1 MKRGILILA
10 ALAAGTALAPG
21 ATHADELKLKDGTKI
36 SGVIVGFEE
45 NSFKVKTSYGF
56 ALVQRDQVVSI
67 TISEVAKKLEPEKKP
82 EPAADKP
89 APAPKS
95 TETKT
100 VAAATPAPAPA
111 PVAPAFSAT
120 AAASSMP
127 SKSPAESSAKPAAIP
142 TSTTPPASADAS
154 ASKPSPTP
162 AAPAPSPATA
172 SAKTSPAPATT
183 PSQPASS
190 APSPA
195 TAKNVPASA
204 PAAAP
209 AKPAE
214 PPMLEQVNGNSYIN
228 ETYGFRMY
236 KPPAWRVIEG
246 ARSIMPGAITA
257 MGTSDETTYLLIG
270 QQAPG
275 KSLASDIDAAER
287 RLRDILENYRPLGEK
302 RITVSGVT
310 AIEHTFRGSVD
321 KHDWSGIVVFVPFGT
336 HLYTVFG
343 MTSADSDLVQ
353 IQENVI
359 SRTISSLQFTR

>member
-1 MKRGILILA
+1 M
-10 ALAAGTALAPG
+10 
-21 ATHADELKLKDGTKI
+21 
-36 SGVIVGFEE
+36 V
-45 NSFKVKTSYGF
+45 
-56 ALVQRDQVVSI
+56 
-67 TISEVAKKLEPEKKP
+67 
-82 EPAADKP
+82 
-89 APAPKS
+89 
-95 TETKT
+95 
-100 VAAATPAPAPA
+100 
-111 PVAPAFSAT
+111 
-120 AAASSMP
+120 
-127 SKSPAESSAKPAAIP
+127 
-142 TSTTPPASADAS
+142 
-154 ASKPSPTP
+154 
-162 AAPAPSPATA
+162 
-172 SAKTSPAPATT
+172 
-183 PSQPASS
+183 
-190 APSPA
+190 
-195 TAKNVPASA
+195 
-204 PAAAP
+204 
-209 AKPAE
+209 
-214 PPMLEQVNGNSYIN
+214 EQVNGNSYVN

-287 RLRDILENYRPLGEK
+287 RLREILENYRPLGEK

-353 IQENVI
+353 IQENLI

>member
-1 MKRGILILA
+1 MLILA
-10 ALAAGTALAPG
+10 AIAASTSLVPRAAR
-21 ATHADELKLKDGTKI
+21 ADELKLKDGTKI
-36 SGVIVGFEE
+36 SGIIVGFED
-45 NSFKVKTSYGF
+45 NSFKVKTSFGF

-67 TISEVAKKLEPEKKP
+67 TISETAKKLEPEKKP

-89 APAPKS
+89 AAAPKS
-95 TETKT
+95 SETKT
-100 VAAATPAPAPA
+100 VAAAAPAPA
-111 PVAPAFSAT
+111 TAPAA
-120 AAASSMP
+120 P
-127 SKSPAESSAKPAAIP
+127 SKPPAESSTKAAVASASAAPEPAASVASKPAA
-142 TSTTPPASADAS
+142 TAASTTPPASAEAS
-154 ASKPSPTP
+154 ASKPSPAP
-162 AAPAPSPATA
+162 AAPAPSP
-172 SAKTSPAPATT
+172 
-183 PSQPASS
+183 

-195 TAKNVPASA
+195 TAKNVPASV

-214 PPMLEQVNGNSYIN
+214 PPMLEQVNGNSYVN

-270 QQAPG
+270 QQPPG